1 VSVHPGFRDL
11 YEREFT
17 PVLRAVFALAGDRAL
32 AEDATQEAFARAL
45 ARWRRIGTHPA
56 PAGWVTTTALNV
68 ARRQLRRKPESSST
82 RQDRAQDED
91 ERLSLHDAIRALSP
105 RQQEAVVLHYLVDLP
120 VAEVATVM
128 GVDEGTVKTHL
139 SRARTAIAAALAD
152 PLPDPTEELTP

>member
-11 YEREFT
+11 YEREFE